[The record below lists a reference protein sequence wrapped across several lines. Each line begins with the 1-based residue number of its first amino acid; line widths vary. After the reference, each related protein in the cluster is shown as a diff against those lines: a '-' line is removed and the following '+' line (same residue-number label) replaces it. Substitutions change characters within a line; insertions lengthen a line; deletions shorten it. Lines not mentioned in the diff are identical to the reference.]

1 MDGGPVTTAFRRWA
15 GRTLHAGSMTLPAPL
30 TDTSADAWFRRR
42 PPLTWATAGVL
53 FVGIFA
59 LRMSGGTVEDAYSM
73 LYVFPVALVAVAFGR
88 RAGAAAGVLAV
99 ALIVVWAVTQ
109 DVGLDPLGWASRV
122 LPILL
127 LGLLLGDATDR
138 LRRIESDRRRLESA
152 ALLHREA
159 IEIND
164 SLVQGMVAAKWS
176 LEAGNVDTG
185 LSTLNATIAQAHDLV
200 SGLIR
205 QAGMGGR
212 TEQLH
217 REDD

>member
-1 MDGGPVTTAFRRWA
+1 MTTAFRRWA
-15 GRTLHAGSMTLPAPL
+15 GRTLHAGSMSLPAPL
-30 TDTSADAWFRRR
+30 TVTSPDAWFRRR

-53 FVGIFA
+53 FAGIFA

-88 RAGAAAGVLAV
+88 RAGGAAGVLAV
-99 ALIVVWAVTQ
+99 GLIVVWAVTQ

-138 LRRIESDRRRLESA
+138 LRRIESARQRLQSA

-185 LSTLNATIAQAHDLV
+185 LSTLNATIAQAHELV

>member
-1 MDGGPVTTAFRRWA
+1 MTTAFRRWA

-217 REDD
+217 REED